1 MTRDALRVLGTARRQ
16 ELLRLCWAEERS
28 AGELHR
34 ALPDVTFGAISQ
46 HLRKL
51 TEAGVLAVRKQG
63 RQRFYLAR
71 REALKPLRRTLEAM
85 WGDALWRRR
94 LLALLRARRRGP
106 RPGPLRRPR
115 AVDGAAAQRRGRRR

>member
-1 MTRDALRVLGTARRQ
+1 MTRDALRLLGTARRQ

-51 TEAGVLAVRKQG
+51 TEAGVLAMRKQG
-63 RQRFYLAR
+63 RHRFYRAR
-71 REALKPLRRTLEAM
+71 REVLGPLRKSLEAM
-85 WGDALWRRR
+85 WGDALWRLK
-94 LLALLRARRRGP
+94 LLAELRQGRRGP
-106 RPGPLRRPR
+106 HRRQRP
-115 AVDGAAAQRRGRRR
+115 QRRARSKERP